1 MTTTAS
7 GVSIT
12 VDGLSRSFGSI
23 TALDSIDLDIDGP
36 QIVGIAGPNG
46 SGKTTLIRCLLG
58 LLRPQRGSASV
69 NGTDSMDLGSA
80 ERARI
85 GYMPQSEAVYDD
97 LTVRE
102 NVTFFARLY
111 GVDDP
116 AAIDRALD
124 FVDLEERADASV
136 TELSGGMVR
145 RTSLACALV
154 HDPDVLLLDEPTV
167 GVDPELRANMWTA
180 FRERRDAGSLMLVS
194 THYLGEA
201 TNCDRV
207 LFLREGRVL
216 ALDTPHSFLESTGT
230 ADLEDAF
237 LALLE
242 KDSPNSGTVPGAE
255 GAVEGA
261 R

>member
-1 MTTTAS
+1 
-7 GVSIT
+7 
-12 VDGLSRSFGSI
+12 
-23 TALDSIDLDIDGP
+23 
-36 QIVGIAGPNG
+36 
-46 SGKTTLIRCLLG
+46 
-58 LLRPQRGSASV
+58 
-69 NGTDSMDLGSA
+69 
-80 ERARI
+80 
-85 GYMPQSEAVYDD
+85 
-97 LTVRE
+97 
-102 NVTFFARLY
+102 
-111 GVDDP
+111 
-116 AAIDRALD
+116 
-124 FVDLEERADASV
+124 
-136 TELSGGMVR
+136 MVR

-201 TNCDRV
+201 INCDRV

-216 ALDTPHSFLESTGT
+216 AFDTPHSFLESTGT

-242 KDSPNSGTVPGAE
+242 KDPPNSGTVPGAE